1 MNDRPINRGSVVA
14 GVFFILVGAAFL
26 LQELDVWDLKA
37 VYVLPVLLIALGE
50 RSEGLGPRVEETF
63 TGEKA
68 DRILVLD
75 VTTFAGEIEVTR

>member
-37 VYVLPVLLIALGE
+37 VYVLPVLLIALGGAVL
-50 RSEGLGPRVEETF
+50 RGGTSRREGSS
-63 TGEKA
+63 
-68 DRILVLD
+68 
-75 VTTFAGEIEVTR
+75 

>member
-37 VYVLPVLLIALGE
+37 VYVFPVLLVVLGVAVLLGGTGK
-50 RSEGLGPRVEETF
+50 SEGSS
-63 TGEKA
+63 
-68 DRILVLD
+68 
-75 VTTFAGEIEVTR
+75 